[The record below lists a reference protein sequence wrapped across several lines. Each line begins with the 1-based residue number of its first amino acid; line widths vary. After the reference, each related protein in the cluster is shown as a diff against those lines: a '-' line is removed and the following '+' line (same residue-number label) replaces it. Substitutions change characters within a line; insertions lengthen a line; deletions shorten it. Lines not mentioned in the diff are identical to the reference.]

1 MKMIKKRNY
10 FVLFLLTILSYLP
23 LVLIYYLLN
32 IPFRD
37 TLFIESFKTFIS
49 TLPIEIF
56 AFIAMR
62 DPYLG
67 KKRRTFAKIV
77 FWWFVILKNL
87 LIVTDIIFY
96 YLRTT

>member
-1 MKMIKKRNY
+1 MKITKKRNY
-10 FVLFLLTILSYLP
+10 FITFLLTLLSYLP

-32 IPFRD
+32 IPFKD
-37 TLFIESFKTFIS
+37 TLFIKVFKTFIS

-62 DPYLG
+62 DCHLG

-77 FWWFVILKNL
+77 FLWYAILKNL
-87 LIVTDIIFY
+87 IIVTDIIFY
-96 YLRTT
+96 FI